1 MASHLMGSSTDGAT
15 NSSQSSHCAARS
27 LFLASL
33 TYLLDITHYA
43 ISVVAATAIKAR
55 FFVASQVTKAARFSR
70 ASLSSVDTSTATA
83 ANTPYHTSTTTIPA
97 INVQRLSTTSSHEQT
112 NVVQRSNSP
121 TTVTNESV
129 AAALRRSS
137 QLLALAPASE
147 RPLARPFPSLPAD
160 CRYRTGVSPIFFDM
174 NFTTVDKRNVTRT
187 ASKIGELPDRIRAHN
202 KKYKAM
208 TDILETWLI
217 DNVDLY
223 PYPDGNSIIVR
234 WIEDDGTSG
243 WQIEPPIENF
253 LDIAK
258 HLAGRIRF
266 PPGVFIFMRDLI
278 ATRDLVSKWYTN
290 VQEAEPLLPID
301 CAVRR
306 NTDTHVHF
314 TDMLRR
320 LDTILQN
327 AQV

>member
-1 MASHLMGSSTDGAT
+1 MASHLMGSSTHGPT
-15 NSSQSSHCAARS
+15 NPSQSSHCAAPS

-33 TYLLDITHYA
+33 SYLLDITHYA
-43 ISVVAATAIKAR
+43 ISVVAATATKAR
-55 FFVASQVTKAARFSR
+55 IFVASQVTKAARFSR
-70 ASLSSVDTSTATA
+70 ASVSSVDTSTATA
-83 ANTPYHTSTTTIPA
+83 ANTPDTTTTPTL
-97 INVQRLSTTSSHEQT
+97 NVQRFTTTSSEEQT
-112 NVVQRSNSP
+112 NVVVQLSNAPS
-121 TTVTNESV
+121 TVTNESA
-129 AAALRRSS
+129 AAALRRRS

-147 RPLARPFPSLPAD
+147 RPLARPFPSLPAN
-160 CRYRTGVSPIFFDM
+160 CRYRTEVSPIFFDM

-187 ASKIGELPDRIRAHN
+187 AFKIGELPDRIRAHN

-290 VQEAEPLLPID
+290 VQDAEPLLPID

-306 NTDTHVHF
+306 KTDTHVHF

-320 LDTILQN
+320 LDTILQD